1 MDWQSIRR
9 QLETRAQATG
19 VAVARFRPGGAAIA
33 GSGFHLEPLSRAL
46 ARIIKAL
53 GAAAPAPGRWLSPEI
68 AAGSLTL
75 NLLALA
81 LPLAI
86 LHIYDRVL
94 PNGAFETL
102 TLLATGVALAFALDA
117 VLRHGRA
124 VLAGW
129 YAAQHE
135 HTMGHEA
142 FGRLVGT
149 DLARF
154 EREPPGVVLDRL
166 GALDA
171 LGDYHSGQAILVLL
185 DLPFVLVFLGL
196 IAYIAGPLVI
206 VPVVLLALFTWAAAA
221 GAKRMRAAM
230 ENRAVWDDRRY
241 SFIIE
246 ALTGIHTIKSFGME
260 ALFVRRY
267 ERLQE
272 SCASA
277 CVGVSRSAATA
288 ADLGAAFAQLST
300 VALATV
306 GGFLVIGGG
315 LSVGALAATTLLAG
329 RTQQPILRALGLWNN
344 FQSIEVAR
352 GRLGALLDLPA
363 ESAPAARSPAKTQGR
378 IAFENV
384 SFRYAP
390 QAPFILDGASFAVD
404 AGETVALTGANGGGK
419 TTVAWLIAGIARPTG
434 GRVLVDGQDLEEL
447 DRAAFRRQLAYVPQ
461 QTSVFKGTIRDN
473 LLAFAGP
480 AAEEGALECARELG
494 LDAYVARLPRGY
506 DTVVGDASAEALP
519 GGVKQRI
526 AIVRALAE
534 SKPALV
540 FDDANANLDARGD
553 RLLRDALAARKGR
566 MTMILVTH
574 RPSILKLADRVL
586 VLEHRRLAPARATAA
601 PPPRAGIAE
610 AS

>member
-1 MDWQSIRR
+1 MDWQSIRHQFEMR
-9 QLETRAQATG
+9 TQALG
-19 VAVARFRPGGAAIA
+19 ASLARGLASGARGRFAAIRSVRA
-33 GSGFHLEPLSRAL
+33 PRAL
-46 ARIIKAL
+46 AQIATAL

-75 NLLALA
+75 NLLSLA

-102 TLLATGVALAFALDA
+102 TLLAAGVALAFALDA

-135 HTMGHEA
+135 HAMGHEA
-142 FGRLVGT
+142 FGRLIGT

-171 LGDYHSGQAILVLL
+171 LGDYHSGQGILVLL
-185 DLPFVLVFLGL
+185 DLPFVLVFVGL
-196 IAYIAGPLVI
+196 IAYIAGPLVA
-206 VPVVLLALFTWAAAA
+206 VPIVLLALFAWAATASA
-221 GAKRMRAAM
+221 RRMRAAM
-230 ENRAVWDDRRY
+230 EGRAVWDDRRY

-246 ALTGIHTIKSFGME
+246 ALSGIHTIKSFGME

-272 SCASA
+272 SCATA
-277 CVGVSRSAATA
+277 CTGVTRSAAAA
-288 ADLGAAFAQLST
+288 ADLGAAFAQVST
-300 VALATV
+300 VTLAV
-306 GGFLVIGGG
+306 AGGFLVIDGS

-344 FQSIEVAR
+344 FQSVEVAR
-352 GRLGALLDLPA
+352 GRLNALLDLPS
-363 ESAPAARSPAKTQGR
+363 ESVLNARLPAKPKGR
-378 IAFENV
+378 IVFENV

-390 QAPFILDGASFAVD
+390 EAPFILDGASFAID
-404 AGETVALTGANGGGK
+404 EGETVALTGANGGGK
-419 TTVAWLIAGIARPTG
+419 TTVAWLMTGIVHPNG
-434 GRVLVDGQDLEEL
+434 GRVLVDGEDLAEL
-447 DRAAFRRQLAYVPQ
+447 DRSAFRRQLAYVPQ

-473 LLAFAGP
+473 LLAFAGQG
-480 AAEEGALECARELG
+480 AEESALECARELG

-506 DTVVGDASAEALP
+506 DTIVGDASAEALP
-519 GGVKQRI
+519 GGVKQRM

-534 SKPALV
+534 PKPALI

-553 RLLRDALAARKGR
+553 RLLRDAIEARKGK
-566 MTMILVTH
+566 MTMVLVTH

-586 VLEHRRLAPARATAA
+586 ALEGRRIVPSRVAVPPMPA
-601 PPPRAGIAE
+601 GVSE